1 MFSAIKAYVAQFK
14 LYFIAAAAVALF
26 LAGGTLAWKYQG
38 TRLDKCQVEL
48 TVCHDVGKRNEA
60 TIEKMSADRARA
72 ESICQKQL
80 GVKEDT
86 ARKVRDIDEEP
97 KGDAHENADTDHI
110 ISALDRLFTGN

>member
-14 LYFIAAAAVALF
+14 IYFIASAAVAIF

-38 TRLDKCQVEL
+38 ARLDKCQVEL
-48 TVCHDVGKRNEA
+48 TVCHTANIGNEK
-60 TIEKMSADRARA
+60 TIVKMSADREKA